1 MNRPKML
8 IVEDN
13 ELTSTLLFT
22 IFDSL
27 GMDVKEI
34 NNGLDVMPYLQQT
47 KVEVIILDL
56 ELPGMTGDQIYAAL
70 KKDNALKNI
79 PVVPFTAH
87 NDTKSEDSYA
97 SNLIWAEYK
106 QSGQIPNI
114 IFKFDESGDSKN
126 ITKEIIDQVAKA
138 LLSVGQSITPAMADY
153 YIQTRGINKDE
164 LMKKLS

>member
-1 MNRPKML
+1 ML

-27 GMDVKEI
+27 GLDVKEI
-34 NNGLDVMPYLQQT
+34 NNGLDVLPYLQRN
-47 KVEVIILDL
+47 KADVVILDL
-56 ELPGMTGDQIYAAL
+56 ELPGMTGDQIYAAMRG
-70 KKDNALKNI
+70 DAALKTI

-87 NDTKSEDSYA
+87 SDTKSEDSYA

-106 QSGQIPNI
+106 QSGRIPNI

-126 ITKEIIDQVAKA
+126 ITKDIIDEVARA
-138 LLSVGQSITPAMADY
+138 LLTTSQTITTQMADY
-153 YIQTRGINKDE
+153 YIQTRGLNKEE
-164 LMKKLS
+164 LLRKFS

>member
-27 GMDVKEI
+27 GLDVKELS
-34 NNGLDVMPYLQQT
+34 NGLDVLPYLQRN
-47 KVEVIILDL
+47 KVDVIILDL
-56 ELPGMTGDQIYAAL
+56 ELPGMTGDQIYAAMR
-70 KKDNALKNI
+70 KDPALKAI

-87 NDTKSEDSYA
+87 SDTKSEDSYA

-106 QSGQIPNI
+106 QSGRIPNI

-126 ITKEIIDQVAKA
+126 ITK
-138 LLSVGQSITPAMADY
+138 
-153 YIQTRGINKDE
+153 
-164 LMKKLS
+164 